1 MLEEQTRTE
10 ALRQQVAEQEQ
21 ACASLKAQLNSTEER
36 AKSSC
41 EQLRSEMNHISQAQQ
56 QALAVLGQEVSGAGL
71 EEVARNAA
79 AEVQRARDQ
88 KRQADAELASL
99 RERLAAAEE
108 ESKRA
113 QDRQHERL
121 CSVLAYL
128 QSRDSAAGS
137 PAEAA
142 SQVG

>member
-41 EQLRSEMNHISQAQQ
+41 EQLRSEMNH
-56 QALAVLGQEVSGAGL
+56 
-71 EEVARNAA
+71 
-79 AEVQRARDQ
+79 
-88 KRQADAELASL
+88 
-99 RERLAAAEE
+99 
-108 ESKRA
+108 SKRA

-142 SQVG
+142 SRVG